1 MYRLWRL
8 LRTKQLRQERGAT
21 MILVAVAMTALF
33 GFLALAIDLGMLYV
47 AHDDAQR
54 AADAAALAGASAF
67 LDSSASAATGA
78 ARQRALEYA
87 LRNTFQNQPLDSSN
101 VAITV
106 IPDSGKVGVYI
117 HRDSVRTLFAAV
129 LGIRTVPIS
138 AFAVA
143 QAVPAA
149 AAKCLKPFAIP
160 DMWYDANGDANGNR
174 VWDPNETWVF
184 GDNPA
189 DRYLR
194 YSGPGGSPLETGY
207 GSSWRNATSPGF
219 PNDFGRQLNVKS
231 QDPKSP
237 FVAQPGVFLAWQLP
251 SDPLQAPC
259 KGSLGGGA
267 SAYRN
272 NICSCNNSSIKLGT
286 PYPIET
292 GDMRGPTFQGVGSLI
307 SQDPGAYWDQASQSV
322 KGSLYGASWMNSPRV
337 VKVALFQPGQV
348 KKSGMQSIVF
358 NNMALLFIESQP
370 KQLDPVTGRFLYFA
384 RGTGETGPVTGSLV
398 KSLKLVK

>member
-1 MYRLWRL
+1 MYRLW
-8 LRTKQLRQERGAT
+8 QLFRSEQVRQERGVT
-21 MILVAVAMTALF
+21 LIIVAVAMTALF

-67 LDSSASAATGA
+67 LDSSATAAA
-78 ARQRALEYA
+78 APARQRALEYA
-87 LRNTFQNQPLDSSN
+87 LRNTFQNRPIDSSD

-106 IPDSGKVGVYI
+106 IQDSGKVGVYI
-117 HRDSVRTLFAAV
+117 HRDSVRTLFAGV
-129 LGIRTVPIS
+129 LGIRTVPIA
-138 AFAVA
+138 AFAAA
-143 QAVPAA
+143 QAVSAA

-160 DMWYDANGDANGNR
+160 DMWYDANGDTNGNR
-174 VWDPNETWVF
+174 VWDTNETWVF

-207 GSSWRNATSPGF
+207 GSPWRNATSPGF
-219 PNDFGRQLNVKS
+219 PNDYGRQLNVKA

-251 SDPLQAPC
+251 VDPLQLPC

-267 SAYRN
+267 AAYRN

-307 SQDPGAYWDQASQSV
+307 NQDPGAYWDQASQSV
-322 KGSLYGASWMNSPRV
+322 KGSIYGAGWMNSPRV
-337 VKVALFQPGQV
+337 VKVALYQPGQI

-370 KQLDPVTGRFLYFA
+370 KQQDPVTGRFLYFA